1 MGFLETIAESHRF
14 ASLGCFVFL
23 VLLVYQL
30 LKMIIARSTRFN
42 FSIKLFKYEITITI
56 ALNLSH
62 HRKRNNPSLLS
73 LV

>member
-30 LKMIIARSTRFN
+30 LKMIIAKSTRFN

-56 ALNLSH
+56 D
-62 HRKRNNPSLLS
+62 
-73 LV
+73 

>member
-30 LKMIIARSTRFN
+30 LKMIIAKSTQFN

-56 ALNLSH
+56 DDGKTN
-62 HRKRNNPSLLS
+62 
-73 LV
+73 

>member
-23 VLLVYQL
+23 VLLVLLVYQL
-30 LKMIIARSTRFN
+30 LKMIIAKSTRFN

-56 ALNLSH
+56 DDGKTN
-62 HRKRNNPSLLS
+62 
-73 LV
+73 

>member
-23 VLLVYQL
+23 VYQL
-30 LKMIIARSTRFN
+30 LKMIIAKSTRFN

-56 ALNLSH
+56 DDGKTN
-62 HRKRNNPSLLS
+62 
-73 LV
+73 